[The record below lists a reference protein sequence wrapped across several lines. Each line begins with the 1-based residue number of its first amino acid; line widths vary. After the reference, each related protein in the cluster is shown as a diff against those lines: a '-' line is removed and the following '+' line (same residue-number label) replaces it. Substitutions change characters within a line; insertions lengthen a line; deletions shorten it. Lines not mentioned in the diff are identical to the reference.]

1 MSKTSELLYSLPS
14 RLETT
19 IIGMLTSRYIDEAA
33 VDRTYS
39 SNISLINWA
48 WKVSVVV
55 YIGCRKSIKD
65 SQLEDEISLINTGT
79 YYLHSMTFKYQATL
93 KKTGSSAGTGP
104 IGRHTAL
111 FTYLLT
117 YLPTYRPTT
126 YKYLPTYLLTKLTT
140 YMYLPTYLPTYLSTY
155 LNNMHMCLPI
165 YLLTD
170 PSPYL
175 AIYLPTYLPIYLPA

>member
-65 SQLEDEISLINTGT
+65 SQLEDEIPLINTGT

-117 YLPTYRPTT
+117 YLPTY
-126 YKYLPTYLLTKLTT
+126 LPTDLTSRPAIPSYTCCISCIICCCLLCEMRNFFCHHDFSCITEMKL
-140 YMYLPTYLPTYLSTY
+140 LS
-155 LNNMHMCLPI
+155 M
-165 YLLTD
+165 
-170 PSPYL
+170 
-175 AIYLPTYLPIYLPA
+175 